1 MISYVKKGE
10 SDKNKDGT
18 DDLSRSKFQCAHAL
32 ADLVNHNYNNAAQK
46 FLSLKFESFDY
57 RYYRLP
63 VIGYWVAP
71 KRCYTN
77 GVNVN
82 GNLVK

>member
-1 MISYVKKGE
+1 MYSRHPLFLVLLRQWDHVISYVKKGE

-57 RYYRLP
+57 RYYRQ
-63 VIGYWVAP
+63 IGH
-71 KRCYTN
+71 
-77 GVNVN
+77 
-82 GNLVK
+82 